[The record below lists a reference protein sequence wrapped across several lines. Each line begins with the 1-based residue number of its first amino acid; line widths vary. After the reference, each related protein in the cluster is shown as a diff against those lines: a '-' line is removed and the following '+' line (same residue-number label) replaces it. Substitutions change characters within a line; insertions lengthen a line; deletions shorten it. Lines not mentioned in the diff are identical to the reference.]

1 MQKCFCLKIIFFM
14 FLANLIFVVSLLK
27 IHQAEYFES
36 SDVIVVKKQVY
47 WKFISFRQSGY
58 SNILTRVKKKIKWLV
73 VERQEVQIDQTRI
86 LVRLVTV
93 IIVLLSLYRDVF
105 RTLAHLMPE
114 AYSKPFQIST
124 MIGHIENPGTVKIV
138 YSE

>member
-1 MQKCFCLKIIFFM
+1 M
-14 FLANLIFVVSLLK
+14 
-27 IHQAEYFES
+27 
-36 SDVIVVKKQVY
+36 
-47 WKFISFRQSGY
+47 
-58 SNILTRVKKKIKWLV
+58 
-73 VERQEVQIDQTRI
+73 ERQEVQIDQTRI

-114 AYSKPFQIST
+114 GYSKPFQISK